1 LTLEEEGSG
10 ESDVFP
16 SCPGPTNGS
25 ETLELGLYLDGILPE
40 AHSRLVEVHLVACEA
55 CRVRLRQLREVK
67 AALEDRALWKR
78 RGKIPAASDS
88 GTGDSGLG
96 PVSTCLT
103 AAEILLA
110 LEGKASS
117 HAEKHLASCSSCTQ
131 DVVAI
136 EDSSEEQVKGKIA
149 RPDLELLQ
157 VLKGAELEP
166 VSESHSSSQSDAL
179 APIIVIPIS
188 EAARAGK
195 RISRRIAPRA
205 PSKRVTAANARSAK
219 KRRNVTVASGLFTF
233 AAAAA
238 AAVVVGLLVS
248 QSGPVETPGT
258 NHETAKAPPA
268 FREAPV
274 PAKKAPSQPATAGA
288 RPSEQPVADTA
299 VDAPEPESPF
309 TNEPGPVADVPG
321 PQAETPTPAPTG
333 DAPTVARG
341 EKPEPKKVTPPA
353 APPIAPIV
361 DDGARIDLDLSR
373 LAGALAVSHD
383 SGKWASVGRKDGVL
397 SLKPGD
403 RLRSTQGAFLSL
415 ETGTYELSLAPKSEL
430 VIRGL
435 AQGPTVGLTQ
445 GRVLCEVEKLP
456 QEKHLVVATA
466 SADFECTGTVFSV
479 SADAQKAI
487 CEVSEGTVLCRGPS
501 SGAVSPAPW
510 SGEAHAIAAGFSVA
524 VLRGQAPGE
533 PKPFVAHDTWARTVR
548 PEREI
553 LLSADFERD
562 DASGFVG
569 KTTDQGAFR
578 GVGRS
583 LVFETLPND
592 KYWGLTARAPKGKV
606 KQFRPGPDVRIQFS
620 VWLEKE
626 SRIELRLLNDVQGKY
641 FKHDFGYQPA
651 NKWVTLTTPSMDI
664 TAYFDPEKSP
674 IRESDVISEV
684 SILAGQP
691 NDTWRALLDDVQ
703 VYRKHYR

>member
-1 LTLEEEGSG
+1 LTLEEGSG

-40 AHSRLVEVHLVACEA
+40 AHSRLVEIHLVNCEA

-67 AALEDRALWKR
+67 AALEDRALWKA
-78 RGKIPAASDS
+78 RGRIPAASDS
-88 GTGDSGLG
+88 GTGDSAIS
-96 PVSTCLT
+96 PINVCLT
-103 AAEILLA
+103 AAEMLLA

-117 HAEKHLASCSSCTQ
+117 RAEKHLASCSSCTQ

-149 RPDLELLQ
+149 RPDLELVQ
-157 VLKGAELEP
+157 VLKGVGKQATEAELEP

-179 APIIVIPIS
+179 APIIVMPIS

-248 QSGPVETPGT
+248 QNGPAETPST

-268 FREAPV
+268 FREAPA
-274 PAKKAPSQPATAGA
+274 PAKKAPAQPAPANTK
-288 RPSEQPVADTA
+288 PSEQPVADTP

-321 PQAETPTPAPTG
+321 PSVETPTPAPTG
-333 DAPTVARG
+333 DTPTVARG
-341 EKPEPKKVTPPA
+341 EKPEPKKVVAPA
-353 APPIAPIV
+353 EPPIA

-373 LAGALAVSHD
+373 LAGALAMSRD
-383 SGKWASVGRKDGVL
+383 SGKWSSVGRKDGVL
-397 SLKPGD
+397 TLKPGD

-456 QEKHLVVATA
+456 QDKHLIVATT

-479 SADAQKAI
+479 SADAQKAV
-487 CEVSEGTVLCRGPS
+487 CEVTEGTVLCRGT
-501 SGAVSPAPW
+501 SG
-510 SGEAHAIAAGFSVA
+510 GEARAIAAGFSVA
-524 VLRGQAPGE
+524 VVRGQAPGE

-583 LVFETLPND
+583 LVFEPLQND
-592 KYWGLTARAPKGKV
+592 KYWGLIAKAPKGKI
-606 KQFRPGPDVRIQFS
+606 KQFRPGPDVRIQLS

-626 SRIELRLLNDVQGKY
+626 SRVELRLLNDVQGKY

-651 NKWVTLTTPSMDI
+651 NKWVTLTTSSMDI

-684 SILAGQP
+684 SVLAGQP
-691 NDTWRALLDDVQ
+691 NDAWRALLDDVQ
-703 VYRKHYR
+703 VYKKHYH